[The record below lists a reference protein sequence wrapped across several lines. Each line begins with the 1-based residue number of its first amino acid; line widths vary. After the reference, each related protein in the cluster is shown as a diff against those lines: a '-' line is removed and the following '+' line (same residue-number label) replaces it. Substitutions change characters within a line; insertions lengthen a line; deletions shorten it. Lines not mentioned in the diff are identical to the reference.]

1 MRTLTTVF
9 IALVAAATLLV
20 AGCGGGGSSSSGSTA
35 SPAFTAAELSSLPRA
50 NWITNGGSISN
61 QRYSPLAQIN
71 TGNVAGLKGLWHIHL
86 GSGIAGKYSGEAQ
99 PLVYKNVIYVVTG
112 ADDVFAVDARTGARK
127 WTYRAHLNQKI
138 ATVCCGWTSRGLALG
153 DGKVYV
159 GQLDGKLVA
168 LDQETGRVTWST
180 QVASFKQG
188 YTITN
193 APLYYDGRV
202 YTGLSGGEFGIRGR
216 LTAFSA
222 ATGKELWRFYTTVSY
237 THLTLPTIL
246 LV

>member
-1 MRTLTTVF
+1 MRTLTSVF

-20 AGCGGGGSSSSGSTA
+20 AGCGGGGSTSSGSTA

-99 PLVYKNVIYVVTG
+99 PLVYNNVIYVVTG

-138 ATVCCGWTSRGLALG
+138 ATICCGWTNRGLALG

-188 YTITN
+188 YTITYPD
-193 APLYYDGRV
+193 AADGPPIVELYR
-202 YTGLSGGEFGIRGR
+202 RR
-216 LTAFSA
+216 
-222 ATGKELWRFYTTVSY
+222 
-237 THLTLPTIL
+237 
-246 LV
+246 